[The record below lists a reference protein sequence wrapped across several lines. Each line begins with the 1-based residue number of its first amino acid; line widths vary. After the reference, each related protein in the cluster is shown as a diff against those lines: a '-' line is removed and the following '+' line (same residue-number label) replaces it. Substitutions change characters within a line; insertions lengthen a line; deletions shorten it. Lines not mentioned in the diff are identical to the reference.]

1 MKKVFIFGILS
12 FMLIISGCSNKNSE
26 VQSTVNPN
34 ASTKSS
40 TNSVTNSNS
49 SVNKEFTL
57 AELSKYNGQN
67 GNPAYVAVDGVVY
80 DVTNAKGWRN
90 GKHVG
95 GVTAGKDLSKEIEQ
109 SPHGKDVLQGL
120 PVVGKLK

>member
-1 MKKVFIFGILS
+1 MKKIFVFGILS
-12 FMLIISGCSNKNSE
+12 FMLIVSGCSNKKAE
-26 VQSTVNPN
+26 VQGTVNPN
-34 ASTKSS
+34 ASTESS
-40 TNSVTNSNS
+40 TNAVANSNT

-57 AELSKYNGQN
+57 AELSKYDGQN
-67 GNPAYVAVDGVVY
+67 GNPAYVAVDGVIY

-90 GKHVG
+90 GQHVG